1 MSSLNSSPQQ
11 PRFFEAPLS
20 CFSEASTRLLPRETK
35 WHTLK
40 RVSQDHLEWPD
51 FLPLAGFFRTILHG
65 LIVASCRP
73 HLSSV
78 RPAPLLPR
86 ETKWHTLKRVSQDH
100 LEWPDFLP
108 LAGFFRTILHGLI
121 VASCRPHLGAPT
133 PARTVAKVVKG
144 VGWGAAQ
151 TASKSART
159 YLRSSTK

>member
-1 MSSLNSSPQQ
+1 MWIFIRYIYIYMSSLNSSPQQ

-73 HLSSV
+73 HLSISLQEEQWK
-78 RPAPLLPR
+78 PPPQDSLLPLPA
-86 ETKWHTLKRVSQDH
+86 TLAKPQD
-100 LEWPDFLP
+100 
-108 LAGFFRTILHGLI
+108 
-121 VASCRPHLGAPT
+121 VQT
-133 PARTVAKVVKG
+133 PKERNWGHCTGVKMTG
-144 VGWGAAQ
+144 SVECC
-151 TASKSART
+151 SH
-159 YLRSSTK
+159 

>member
-20 CFSEASTRLLPRETK
+20 CFSEASTR
-35 WHTLK
+35 
-40 RVSQDHLEWPD
+40 
-51 FLPLAGFFRTILHG
+51 
-65 LIVASCRP
+65 
-73 HLSSV
+73 
-78 RPAPLLPR
+78 LLPR